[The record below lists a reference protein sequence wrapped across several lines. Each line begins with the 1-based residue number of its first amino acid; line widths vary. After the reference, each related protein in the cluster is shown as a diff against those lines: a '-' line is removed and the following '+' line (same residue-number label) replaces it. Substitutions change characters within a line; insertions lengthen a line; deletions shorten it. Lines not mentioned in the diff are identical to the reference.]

1 MGHSSI
7 RLKVRRRKVAQLAA
21 YSRQHTVNNT
31 PKNKPHFEQ
40 KELTKVTFNDGK
52 DVHFV
57 QKAVEWKKEKHPQ
70 FKSMMKKHTEWIY
83 NKETHMT
90 EKVKVPSTFPTKK
103 FDDYQKSLWK
113 NLGKA
118 AKMEAYTQDKLKKWE
133 KKHPKPCPDDDLFKD
148 EMIPAWEAEKEQAL
162 IRIRDFVVSM
172 FDKLPLTGRFKMNEK
187 TATYQEKQIA
197 ELKDINGEG
206 HKVNELKGDSK
217 LLKKAQEITDKTHA
231 KHANLVCA
239 NLKDHK
245 RKKGRVIL
253 PKAA

>member
-1 MGHSSI
+1 MGHSRI
-7 RLKVRRRKVAQLAA
+7 RIKVRRRKVAQLAA
-21 YSRQHTVNNT
+21 YSRQHTVRNNT
-31 PKNKPHFEQ
+31 IKVSDNIPKKADWPEKKYPQTKP
-40 KELTKVTFNDGK
+40 
-52 DVHFV
+52 
-57 QKAVEWKKEKHPQ
+57 
-70 FKSMMKKHTEWIY
+70 MMKKHTEWIY
-83 NKETHMT
+83 NKETHKT
-90 EKVKVPSTFPTKK
+90 EKVKVASTFPTKK
-103 FDDYQKSLWK
+103 FDDYLAKQWK

-118 AKMEAYTQDKLKKWE
+118 AKMELYTQDKLKKWE

-206 HKVNELKGDSK
+206 HRVNELGKDSK

-231 KHANLVCA
+231 KHVNLVST

>member
-7 RLKVRRRKVAQLAA
+7 RIKVRRRKVAQLAA
-21 YSRQHTVNNT
+21 YSRQHTVNNI

-70 FKSMMKKHTEWIY
+70 FKSMMKKHMEWIY
-83 NKETHMT
+83 NKETHIT

-103 FDDYQKSLWK
+103 FDDYQKKQWK
-113 NLGKA
+113 NLAKA
-118 AKMEAYTQDKLKKWE
+118 EKMEAYAQDKLKKWE
-133 KKHPKPCPDDDLFKD
+133 KKHPKPCPNDDLFKD
-148 EMIPAWEAEKEQAL
+148 EFIPAWEKERDEAL
-162 IRIRDFVVSM
+162 MRFRDFVVSM
-172 FDKLPLTGRFKMNEK
+172 FDKLPLVGRFKVN
-187 TATYQEKQIA
+187 AAYQEKQIA
-197 ELKDINGEG
+197 ELEAKNGEG
-206 HKVNELKGDSK
+206 HKVNELPLDSK
-217 LLKKAQEITDKTHA
+217 LIKKAQHKTDEVHA

-245 RKKGRVIL
+245 RKKGRLVL

>member
-21 YSRQHTVNNT
+21 YSRQHTVNNI

-113 NLGKA
+113 NLGDA

-172 FDKLPLTGRFKMNEK
+172 FDKLPLSGRFKQSDSKFVEK
-187 TATYQEKQIA
+187 PVA
-197 ELKDINGEG
+197 EIKDINGDG
-206 HKVNELKGDSK
+206 HRVNELDKNSK

-245 RKKGRVIL
+245 RKTGRIIL

>member
-21 YSRQHTVNNT
+21 YSRQHTVRNST
-31 PKNKPHFEQ
+31 I
-40 KELTKVTFNDGK
+40 KVAENIP
-52 DVHFV
+52 
-57 QKAVEWKKEKHPQ
+57 ASAEWPMKKYPQ
-70 FKSMMKKHTEWIY
+70 FKSMMKKHMEWIY
-83 NKETHMT
+83 NKEEHIT

-162 IRIRDFVVSM
+162 IHFRDFVVSM